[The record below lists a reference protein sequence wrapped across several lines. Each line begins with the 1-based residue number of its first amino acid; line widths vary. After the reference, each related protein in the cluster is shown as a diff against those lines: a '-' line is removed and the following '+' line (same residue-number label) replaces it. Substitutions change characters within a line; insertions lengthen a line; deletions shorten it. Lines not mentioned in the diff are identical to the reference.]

1 MPDAG
6 SRASRTTMVSW
17 NMNGLTTAWDELAT
31 DETID
36 VALLQEAKQPPASS
50 PFTVVSAA
58 ADWTTGGAPRRAFCA
73 AVAARAGDGRPT
85 VTPIPTH
92 PVGDLEGDGL
102 AVSVPGTIALA
113 HVLHADS
120 APIVIA
126 SVYSAWES
134 PLSGR
139 DDWIY
144 ADASA
149 HRLISDLSALVDA
162 QRGHRIIVAG
172 DWNILRGHGE
182 HASGYWARR
191 YQTVFDRMEA
201 IGLAFCGPQHP
212 HGQQVDPWPDELPQD
227 SLNVPT
233 YRRHRNDP
241 STGTR
246 QLDFVFA
253 SASLAPRVS
262 VRAHNGAD
270 GWTPSDHCQVVITVD
285 P

>member
-1 MPDAG
+1 
-6 SRASRTTMVSW
+6 MVSW
-17 NMNGLTTAWDELAT
+17 NMNGLTAGWDELAA

-36 VALLQEAKQPPASS
+36 VALLQEARQPPPSS

-58 ADWTTGGAPRRAFCA
+58 ADWTTGGAPRRSFCA

-85 VTPIPTH
+85 VSPIPTH

-113 HVLHADS
+113 HVLHDDS
-120 APIVIA
+120 EPLVVA

-149 HRLISDLSALVDA
+149 HRLISDLSALVDSKHS
-162 QRGHRIIVAG
+162 HRLIVAG
-172 DWNILRGHGE
+172 DWNILYGHGE
-182 HASGYWARR
+182 HGDTYWARR
-191 YQTVFDRMEA
+191 YRTVFDRMEA
-201 IGLAFCGPQHP
+201 IGLTFCGPQHP
-212 HGQQVDPWPDELPQD
+212 DGLQADPWPAELPGD
-227 SLNVPT
+227 SGNVPT
-233 YRRHRNDP
+233 YRRNRTDP

-253 SASLAPRVS
+253 SSALAPMIS
-262 VRAHNGAD
+262 VRAGNGED
-270 GWTPSDHCQVVITVD
+270 EWGPSDHCRLHITVD
-285 P
+285 SPRTPDQSTAV